1 MVYAAP
7 PTQIGNPLS
16 YVRILVVDDYKEWRD
31 QVRLLLHP
39 RPEWQIVAE
48 ASDGLEAVR
57 LATELQ
63 PDLILLDVGLPW
75 LNGIEAAREI
85 RKLAPKAKIIFVSQE
100 SSANIVQEALA
111 IGAADYVA
119 KKNALRLVAAVDEV
133 LDGRQFVSAALSGQV
148 VKMPRLTDSDD

>member
-1 MVYAAP
+1 MATVSGI
-7 PTQIGNPLS
+7 T
-16 YVRILVVDDYKEWRD
+16 RILVVEDFEPFRQFVCSTVSKK
-31 QVRLLLHP
+31 
-39 RPEWQIVAE
+39 PELRIVAE

-100 SSANIVQEALA
+100 SSANIGQEALA

>member
-1 MVYAAP
+1 MATVSGI
-7 PTQIGNPLS
+7 T
-16 YVRILVVDDYKEWRD
+16 RILVVEDFEPFRQFVCSTVSKK
-31 QVRLLLHP
+31 
-39 RPEWQIVAE
+39 PELRIVAE

>member
-1 MVYAAP
+1 M
-7 PTQIGNPLS
+7 
-16 YVRILVVDDYKEWRD
+16 
-31 QVRLLLHP
+31 
-39 RPEWQIVAE
+39 
-48 ASDGLEAVR
+48 R